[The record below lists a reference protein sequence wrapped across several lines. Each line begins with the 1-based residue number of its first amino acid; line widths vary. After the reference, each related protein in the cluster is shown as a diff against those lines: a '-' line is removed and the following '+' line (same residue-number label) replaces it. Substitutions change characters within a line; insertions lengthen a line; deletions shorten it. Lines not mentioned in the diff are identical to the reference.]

1 MKSVSV
7 ILLSVIFC
15 LFLVSVPR
23 TRPYTKMVDRVSS
36 SIIRITLEQD
46 GAAHSCTGEVI
57 GINLVLTA
65 AHCKGDNLLADG
77 AKAKILK
84 TDDYFDLMLLSVPTA
99 KPDLTLR
106 DTPVVRFE
114 DLTAIGYSFGFT
126 QLTVLKVTP
135 FLVGYAASSTMAAG
149 TFTQGDFIH
158 GMSGGPVVDAD
169 GRMVGMT
176 QQTTQGTGYG
186 VGVLLIRGFLL
197 GAVE

>member
-1 MKSVSV
+1 MKHAV
-7 ILLSVIFC
+7 LA
-15 LFLVSVPR
+15 LFIAFLTLFQSH
-23 TRPYTKMVDRVSS
+23 TALYTKMVDRVSS

-84 TDDYFDLMLLSVPTA
+84 TDDYFDLMLLSTPTL
-99 KPDLTLR
+99 KPSLTLR

-114 DLTAIGYSFGFT
+114 DLTAIGYGFGFT